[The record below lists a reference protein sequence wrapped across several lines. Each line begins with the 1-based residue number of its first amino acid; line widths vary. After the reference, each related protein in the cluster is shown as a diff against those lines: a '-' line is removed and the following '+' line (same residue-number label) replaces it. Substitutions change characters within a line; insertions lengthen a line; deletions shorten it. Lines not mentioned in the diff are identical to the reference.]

1 MHIIHISTL
10 VFRFLSLL
18 TFTSIFIY
26 WSITAIIKYKSGK
39 TVSSVSYRFGDD
51 GHGNIN
57 FPAITICLG
66 AQSFTSLK
74 IDLHQDINRI
84 IAFSRYL
91 NGTLF
96 EKSAPLRLWK
106 KPGIKKIWI
115 FFTFLIWIIAEIY

>member
-74 IDLHQDINRI
+74 IDLHQEDINEDF
-84 IAFSRYL
+84 AVQNLHLLLFSFCVNVPMSKRSKSFKEMFHLRYL
-91 NGTLF
+91 
-96 EKSAPLRLWK
+96 
-106 KPGIKKIWI
+106 I
-115 FFTFLIWIIAEIY
+115 